1 MPTAVFEKHIQELNF
16 SFISDRGTSGVLL
29 TVNYENLT
37 EAIASPDIL
46 FALETACKFEAD
58 AVYFRYFQDGR
69 AAVPQLYIFDYTH
82 KSLNTE
88 DRNRIHRN
96 MWNGYQVPAYIIIEK
111 SAVSVF
117 DAREKP
123 KEDKEH
129 YAEEII
135 RKTGD
140 AIKSFNAQ
148 SFDDGLFWEEQNNK
162 KRFQFEQSATRDL
175 IRGLKNVY
183 EGFQKESNLDK
194 HVALRLLVQSLL
206 IKYLEERDEDS
217 KRCYFAGTYFKNNFQ
232 CADFCDVIRKGKL
245 LLLLDKLAEDFNGKI
260 FEWHKENEA
269 DAREAIQKGEIQ
281 RLAAYLDGNNDN
293 GQLVIWRLYS
303 FSHLPVEVIS
313 SVYEELLT
321 DSKDIVY
328 TPEMIVSTLV
338 DECMPLKVP
347 QKDFKLID
355 VSCGS
360 GIFLVKAYKRIVQW
374 WRYEQWQKTGKLE
387 KPSLAVL
394 KDLLLK
400 SIHGIDIQQDAIRLS
415 VFSLALAILD
425 EVNLDPPTWGKL
437 KFPDMSDNI
446 ITKDFFEFITD
457 NPPNDFSL
465 VIGNPPFNPPLSE
478 DGKKQSNG
486 KYIYN
491 VKKKYG
497 YRSDINIP
505 DENLALHF
513 LVQSMKLLKDG
524 GILSM
529 IQPSGPLLYQNDIR
543 FKESFFSNHNLLQV
557 IDFTKLADKLWGR
570 KNVAT
575 AAIFLQKS
583 KPNTNLVLHLIANR
597 TFSNT
602 NRLFLE
608 FDHYD
613 FHFLNKIEAASN
625 PYIWKTNL
633 LGGGRTVQLIERLS
647 CLRTLR
653 SFLEEKVRKNG
664 WKYSEGY
671 TIGNKKHYADYLHN
685 KISVAPKDL
694 KEDGV
699 IKTGV
704 ETQSFFEAPREASK
718 EIYLSPHILIK
729 ENIGTKSIPIDLLK
743 YDAVFSHEI
752 VGIYAPNSE
761 IEELKRL
768 YNVFKEYND
777 LYRFFIFVTSSRI
790 LIGRATA
797 LLKRD
802 LDNLPYPDIVEQLKL
817 SEVER
822 IIVKDVLTYYK
833 EKDYSK
839 LLDSPSKKY
848 IEEYQK
854 VFCNTLNSIYHTNNK
869 QFQLYKILDTDN
881 YFAVHFEYSEET
893 ITPIEE
899 QVANLEQYI
908 NEAIP
913 QRDTN
918 QQPVHIQ
925 KIMKVYGRDSIILV
939 KPKQL
944 RYWLPSIAL
953 RDADEVFTDYVKARY
968 QDA

>member
-29 TVNYENLT
+29 TADYENLID
-37 EAIASPDIL
+37 AIASPDIL
-46 FALETACKFEAD
+46 FALETACKFDAD

-69 AAVPQLYIFDYTH
+69 AAVPQLYIFDYTQ
-82 KSLNTE
+82 KTLSTE

-148 SFDDGLFWEEQNNK
+148 SFDDGLFWEEQDNK
-162 KRFQFEQSATRDL
+162 QRFQFEQSATRDL

-183 EGFQKESNLDK
+183 EGFQKESKLDK
-194 HVALRLLVQSLL
+194 HVALKLLVQSLL
-206 IKYLEERDEDS
+206 IKYLEERDDDS
-217 KRCYFAGTYFKNNFQ
+217 KSGYFAGTYFKNNFQ
-232 CADFCDVIRKGKL
+232 CTDFCDVIRKGKL

-269 DAREAIQKGEIQ
+269 DAREAIQKSEVQ
-281 RLAAYLDGNNDN
+281 RLADYLDGNNDN

-303 FSHLPVEVIS
+303 FSYLPVEVIS

-338 DECMPLKVP
+338 DECMPLKIP

-446 ITKDFFEFITD
+446 ITRDFFEFITD

-478 DGKKQSNG
+478 EGEKQTNNSFL
-486 KYIYN
+486 KA
-491 VKKKYG
+491 VEKKYG
-497 YRSDINIP
+497 YKSEIHIPTQNI
-505 DENLALHF
+505 ALHF
-513 LVQSMKLLKDG
+513 FFQSFKLLKKEG
-524 GILSM
+524 LLCLIL
-529 IQPSGPLLYQNDIR
+529 PSGPLLYQDEKE
-543 FKESFFSNHNLLQV
+543 FKNTVFSKVNLLQV
-557 IDFTKLADKLWGR
+557 IDFSKLSEKLWG
-570 KNVAT
+570 KANVAT
-575 AAIFLQKS
+575 VAVFVQNIC
-583 KPNTNLVLHLIANR
+583 PNEASVLHLIAER

-608 FDHYD
+608 FDYYN
-613 FHFLNKIEAASN
+613 FHFIEKANVLTS
-625 PYIWKTNL
+625 PFVWKTNL
-633 LGGGRTVQLIERLS
+633 LGGGRLFDLIQRLDQFPK
-647 CLRTLR
+647 LNDY
-653 SFLEEKVRKNG
+653 LENKRKNNNWAFG
-664 WKYSEGY
+664 VGFKK
-671 TIGNKKHYADYLHN
+671 GNRKFEADYITGKQYIETDWLTEQGITKSQECLILGFESPRRDN
-685 KISVAPKDL
+685 AKIYTP
-694 KEDGV
+694 
-699 IKTGV
+699 
-704 ETQSFFEAPREASK
+704 
-718 EIYLSPHILIK
+718 PHILIRGILGECQIPLVLSEEYLSFPNGIIGIHAPEK
-729 ENIGTKSIPIDLLK
+729 E
-743 YDAVFSHEI
+743 FS
-752 VGIYAPNSE
+752 
-761 IEELKRL
+761 ELQAL
-768 YNVFKEYND
+768 YNYLNRHSEV
-777 LYRFFIFVTSSRI
+777 LRAFIMSTS
-790 LIGRATA
+790 GRVLVDKATA
-797 LLKRD
+797 LNMED
-802 LDNLPYPDIVEQLKL
+802 ILDIPYIETRLAV
-817 SEVER
+817 SEVEELIITDIQKYYSR
-822 IIVKDVLTYYK
+822 IKN
-833 EKDYSK
+833 
-839 LLDSPSKKY
+839 
-848 IEEYQK
+848 EYWLEDTTVDFIKQFAD
-854 VFCNTLNSIYHTNNK
+854 VFCKPLNSVYHIENK
-869 QFQLYKILDTDN
+869 KFQPYKILDTGN
-881 YFAVHFEYSEET
+881 YFAVHFEYTEET
-893 ITPIEE
+893 ITPIVEKISD
-899 QVANLEQYI
+899 LEQYI
-908 NEAIP
+908 QKAIS
-913 QRDTN
+913 QRDIN
-918 QQPVHIQ
+918 QQHVHIQ
-925 KIMKVYGRDSIILV
+925 KIMKVYGKDNIILV
-939 KPKQL
+939 KPKHL
-944 RYWLPSIAL
+944 RYWLASIAL
-953 RDADEVFTDYVKARY
+953 RDADEVFADYVKARY